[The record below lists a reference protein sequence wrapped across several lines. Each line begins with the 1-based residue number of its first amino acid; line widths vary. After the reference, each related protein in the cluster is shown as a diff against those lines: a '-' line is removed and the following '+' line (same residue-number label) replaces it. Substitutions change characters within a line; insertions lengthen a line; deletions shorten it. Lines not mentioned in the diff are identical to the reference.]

1 MKLKFFAL
9 AAMASALSVLPLSAY
24 TGDEDFPDINKTQ
37 IPVLSVNILDF
48 GGIGDGTSSNN
59 EAFRDA
65 VSFLRQRGG
74 GHLTVPAGIW
84 VCESIVLGSNIDLY
98 LKDGSS
104 IVSGSDAASV
114 SADNATNVS
123 VSGNGILEGCI
134 SFSNCSKVSVSGISI
149 REGKNSDTA
158 SGITF
163 NCCKDV
169 SVSQVSADVSG
180 DAFRIISDE
189 INPDR
194 RADAMSR
201 NFSID
206 GCTVFRSNAAFK
218 IGEETAGGIEYLS
231 ITGCQIFDSSNGI
244 VLSSQRNR
252 GGSVRNICFSDIN
265 MKDIDAEAILFN
277 LQSEEEVTFG
287 PSPAFKSVMF
297 NRIICK
303 RAENAGI
310 IRGLPEITI
319 NDVTIQ
325 DCSFSTRRGLDLS
338 WCRDISLKSVTCNVS
353 EGEPVTT
360 SYLQNYHNTK

>member
-1 MKLKFFAL
+1 MKLEFFAL

-24 TGDEDFPDINKTQ
+24 TGDEDFPEVNMTR

-84 VCESIVLGSNIDLY
+84 VCESIILGSNIDLY

-104 IVSGSDAASV
+104 IVSGSDATSV
-114 SADNATNVS
+114 SAENATNVS
-123 VSGNGILEGCI
+123 VSGSGILEGCI
-134 SFSNCSKVSVSGISI
+134 SFSNCSRVSVSGISV
-149 REGKNSDTA
+149 REGKDSGTT

-169 SVSQVSADVSG
+169 SVSQVTADVSG
-180 DAFRIISDE
+180 DAFRIVADD
-189 INPDR
+189 INPDK
-194 RADAMSR
+194 RASAMSS
-201 NFSID
+201 NISIN
-206 GCTVFRSNAAFK
+206 GCTVFRSRSAFK

-231 ITGCQIFDSSNGI
+231 ITGCQIFDSYNGI
-244 VLSSQRNR
+244 VLSSRRNR
-252 GGSVRNICFSDIN
+252 GGSVRSICFSDIN

-277 LQSEEEVTFG
+277 LQAEEEVTFG
-287 PSPAFKSVMF
+287 PSPAFKSVIF
-297 NRIICK
+297 NIIICD
-303 RAENAGI
+303 RAETAGI
-310 IRGLPEITI
+310 VRGLPEITI
-319 NDVTIQ
+319 NGVTIQ
-325 DCSFSTRRGLDLS
+325 DCTFSTRRGLDLS